1 MAPIIL
7 GVGADCS
14 GAGKTTL
21 ICRLLQ
27 RLDGWGAIKCTS
39 SGLYTSVSDDP
50 QTLNQPGKDT
60 ALMAQAGA
68 AEVLWVSA
76 TPGEMAETVSVAA
89 GRLSHLRG
97 IVVEGNSAI
106 EVLRPDVIIFIASGL
121 DGGRHKPSAAR
132 VLGMADVV
140 VYRKG
145 AEPDGAGGARRLL
158 VSDDEALID
167 SIVEV
172 IDGRKA

>member
-7 GVGADCS
+7 GVGADSS

-21 ICRLLQ
+21 ICRLLR
-27 RLDGWGAIKCTS
+27 RLDGWGAIKCTPS
-39 SGLYTSVSDDP
+39 RLYASVADDP
-50 QTLNQPGKDT
+50 ETLNHPGKDT

-76 TPGEMAETVSVAA
+76 TPDAMAETVKMAA

-97 IVVEGNSAI
+97 VVVEGNSAI
-106 EVLRPDVIIFIASGL
+106 EVLGPDVIIFIASGL

-145 AEPDGAGGARRLL
+145 AEPAGAGGAVRLL
-158 VSDDEALID
+158 MSDDEALID
-167 SIVEV
+167 RIVEV
-172 IDGRKA
+172 IDGRRA